1 MVVYNWE
8 KRNKK
13 GGTLFL
19 SFPRFYG
26 KVREGEKGR
35 GFGWETETFLEA
47 PPSSSSR
54 LNPSHPSSHLSTFIT
69 LRTAAAAAVALL
81 LLLPFPSTLVSAKR
95 KEERRKKKR
104 AKKGKKLAKL

>member
-1 MVVYNWE
+1 M
-8 KRNKK
+8 
-13 GGTLFL
+13 
-19 SFPRFYG
+19 
-26 KVREGEKGR
+26 REGEKGR

-81 LLLPFPSTLVSAKR
+81 LLLLFPSTLVSAKR
-95 KEERRKKKR
+95 KEKRRKKKR